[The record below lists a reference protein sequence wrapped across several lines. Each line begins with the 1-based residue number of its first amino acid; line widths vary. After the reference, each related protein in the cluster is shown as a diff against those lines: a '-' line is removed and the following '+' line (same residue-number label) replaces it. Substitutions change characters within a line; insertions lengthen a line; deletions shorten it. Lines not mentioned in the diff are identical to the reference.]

1 MTPRGFPSWEDLY
14 KAQSVTTMPW
24 YFAALDPDL
33 LQALRAHGVA
43 KGRVLDVG
51 TGPGTQA
58 MALAE
63 LGFDVVGTD
72 ISPTA
77 VNQAAQLAKDRGL
90 TVSFVQDDVLDSKV
104 QGPFDIVVDRGCFHV
119 LEPGLRPH
127 YVKAIA
133 SLLGPAGLLVLKCF
147 SDEQPGNQGPYRF
160 RPEDIRQTFGTGLDV
175 LSIDRT
181 EYQGTLTPQPK
192 ALCCVMRKK

>member
-14 KAQSVTTMPW
+14 KNQDVASMPW

-33 LQALRAHGVA
+33 LKALRAHGVTR
-43 KGRVLDVG
+43 GRVLDVG
-51 TGPGTQA
+51 SGPGTQA

-72 ISPTA
+72 LSSTA
-77 VNQAAQLAKDRGL
+77 VNQATQLARDRGL

-104 QGPFDIVVDRGCFHV
+104 QGPFDVVVDRGCFHV
-119 LEPGLRPH
+119 LEPGRRPH
-127 YVKAIA
+127 YVKTIV

-147 SDEQPGNQGPYRF
+147 SDEQPGDVGPYRF
-160 RPEDIRQTFGTGLDV
+160 RP
-175 LSIDRT
+175 
-181 EYQGTLTPQPK
+181 
-192 ALCCVMRKK
+192 